1 MKRPHLTWLFRKWG
15 AKRLC
20 QLLAIFAASVV
31 AIYTSNTGS
40 STVSAGDNAPG
51 SAEER
56 ATAPAAADHSR
67 FRHSDAQHAR
77 MPCLLCHVRS
87 VGLTTPKMPGH
98 QPCAACHVEQF
109 ADSSGAICTICHT
122 NAATGAV
129 KRFPPLR
136 SFNIRFDHGRHRR
149 QTSCS
154 TCHSPTRR
162 GVALSVPSGA
172 SAHRSCFQCH
182 GPQTEIGGRNIGS
195 CGTCHQPGRPIRASD
210 GAKAFGMN
218 FNHGEHSQ
226 RGKLGCASC
235 HNVIAGA
242 TRGQQVSSPVAAM
255 HFPPAGRVSCGS
267 CHDNKRAFGTA
278 DFANC
283 KRCHEGSSFKF

>member
-1 MKRPHLTWLFRKWG
+1 MRRSIFKELFIKFDLTQR
-15 AKRLC
+15 C
-20 QLLAIFAASVV
+20 QLATLFAVTAV
-31 AIYTSNTGS
+31 AIYALHAGS
-40 STVSAGDNAPG
+40 ADVSADRVVQDVLEEKAVILNADY
-51 SAEER
+51 SK
-56 ATAPAAADHSR
+56 
-67 FRHSDAQHAR
+67 FKHSDAQHAR

-98 QPCAACHVEQF
+98 QPCAACHIQQF
-109 ADSSGAICTICHT
+109 ADNGNAICSICHT
-122 NAATGAV
+122 NALTGAV

-154 TCHSPTRR
+154 SCHSPSRR
-162 GVALSVPSGA
+162 GVAFSVPSGA
-172 SAHRSCFQCH
+172 TAHRSCFQCH
-182 GPQTEIGGRNIGS
+182 GPKTEVGGRNIGS
-195 CGTCHQPGRPIRASD
+195 CGTCHQPGRPVRGSEL
-210 GAKAFGMN
+210 AKAFGMN
-218 FNHGEHSQ
+218 FSHAEHLQ
-226 RGKLGCASC
+226 RGRSNCATC

-242 TRGQQVSSPVAAM
+242 ARGRQVSSPVASM

-267 CHDNKRAFGTA
+267 CHDSKRAFGTA